1 MVGGRGPKFTE
12 GGGVS
17 VLSVFSVAIWGSVG
31 GLIVDRGGQELRL
44 SFQSLTTQF
53 PEGQF
58 FQTTHNRSNAVSPS
72 AAVSNYFVD
81 RFKAIYAA
89 FDKERRWW
97 RSSIP
102 LRYAAMAAIQCE
114 GDAIRVARG
123 IRTVNKGLKE
133 GSKWHWSVS
142 PLVQF
147 PVGAI
152 LYQKGDTATQFL
164 RELVR
169 VRKLF
174 RNEKLHR
181 AFTFEL
187 LAVLI
192 LRLQAGDKLIDQH
205 TIHRFKA
212 IYDEMKRHHK
222 WLTGPDDFPACAILT
237 GQSGTPRAIGEDI
250 EAIYEELTHQGFAR
264 SNPLQTMANIMYLA
278 PGSPREVAA
287 RARAF
292 KDHFKEHKVR
302 ITQLDWDELAM
313 LSILEK
319 RPATVVKRV
328 VAIREHLA
336 KIRPRIEKPT
346 TFGLAVGI
354 AFLEF
359 AAVTQRDESVS
370 HTKVLMDVQSIL
382 AAQQAVL
389 AAAGAAA
396 AASAAT

>member
-1 MVGGRGPKFTE
+1 M
-12 GGGVS
+12 
-17 VLSVFSVAIWGSVG
+17 
-31 GLIVDRGGQELRL
+31 
-44 SFQSLTTQF
+44 
-53 PEGQF
+53 
-58 FQTTHNRSNAVSPS
+58 SPS

-89 FDKERRWW
+89 FEKERRWW
-97 RSSIP
+97 RSTVP

-114 GDAIRVARG
+114 GDATRVARG
-123 IRTVNKGLKE
+123 IRAVNKGLKE

-152 LYQKGDTATQFL
+152 LYQHGDTATQFL

-174 RNEKLHR
+174 RDAKLHR

-192 LRLQAGDKLIDQH
+192 LRLQAGGKLIDQR

-212 IYDEMKRHHK
+212 IYDEMKRHHR

-237 GQSGTPRAIGEDI
+237 GQSGTPRAIGEGV
-250 EAIYEELTHQGFAR
+250 EAIYEELRHQGFAR
-264 SNPLQTMANIMYLA
+264 GNPLQTTANMMYLA
-278 PGSPREVAA
+278 PGKARDVAA
-287 RARAF
+287 RAADFRAR
-292 KDHFKEHKVR
+292 FKEHKVR
-302 ITQLDWDELAM
+302 ITQRDWDELAM
-313 LSILEK
+313 LSILGK
-319 RPATVVKRV
+319 RPATVVKRI
-328 VAIREHLA
+328 VAIREDLA
-336 KIRPRIEKPT
+336 EIRPRMEKST

-359 AAVTQRDESVS
+359 ATASQQDGSVS
-370 HTKVLMDVQSIL
+370 HAKVLMDVQSIL
-382 AAQQAVL
+382 AAQQVAL
-389 AAAGAAA
+389 MAAGAAA
-396 AASAAT
+396 SAAATAS